1 MGYMNSHAHN
11 MKSFN
16 AAELTDH
23 IFGAAAEVRI
33 DGVLL
38 CRATNSVLKSKSTCL
53 REGLGRF
60 EQLLYPTIALA
71 KDLKW

>member
-1 MGYMNSHAHN
+1 MNSHAHN

-23 IFGAAAEVRI
+23 IFVAAAEVRI

-38 CRATNSVLKSKSTCL
+38 CRAANSVLKSKSTCL
-53 REGLGRF
+53 SEGGGRS
-60 EQLLYPTIALA
+60 EQLLYLTVALA
-71 KDLKW
+71 KDLEW

>member
-1 MGYMNSHAHN
+1 

-23 IFGAAAEVRI
+23 VFVAAAEVRI
-33 DGVLL
+33 VGVLL
-38 CRATNSVLKSKSTCL
+38 CRATNSVLKSESPCL
-53 REGLGRF
+53 REGGGCF
-60 EQLLYPTIALA
+60 EQLFYLLVALA

>member
-1 MGYMNSHAHN
+1 
-11 MKSFN
+11 MKSFS

-38 CRATNSVLKSKSTCL
+38 SRATKYV
-53 REGLGRF
+53 
-60 EQLLYPTIALA
+60 
-71 KDLKW
+71 

>member
-11 MKSFN
+11 MKSFS

-33 DGVLL
+33 DDVLS
-38 CRATNSVLKSKSTCL
+38 CRATNSVLKSKNTCL
-53 REGLGRF
+53 RGGGCF
-60 EQLLYPTIALA
+60 EQLLYLTIALA